1 MTDPDPTSH
10 LDRADESDPFGPDL
24 ELVAQLL
31 AAGQTHAEA
40 GLAVGRSAKFV
51 QRALADTVGFKAR
64 IIELKEQRAVEA
76 AAALGAL
83 LPEAVD
89 ATRRALTSEK
99 VADQLRAASLIFDQ
113 FRSFRSDSAAAER
126 MAELRAEIDGLSE
139 TVATLSA
146 PSEALRS

>member
-1 MTDPDPTSH
+1 MTNTNPTDDMDEPDG
-10 LDRADESDPFGPDL
+10 SDAFGPDL

-31 AAGQTHAEA
+31 AAGQSHAEA
-40 GLAVGRSAKFV
+40 GIAVGRSAKFV
-51 QRALADTVGFKAR
+51 QRALGDTPGFRAR
-64 IIELKEQRAVEA
+64 VLELKEQRAIQA

-83 LPEAVD
+83 LPDAVE

-126 MAELRAEIDGLSE
+126 MADLRTDIDELNEVVSAIGANAEVDQ
-139 TVATLSA
+139 
-146 PSEALRS
+146 R